1 MAGLFGLDVAQE
13 RAQDGNHLVR
23 VVAEAEV
30 GEVDAVDRAVILG
43 AVETVGGDIVEV
55 VGVLGL
61 QALVV
66 AAEGGILLGKVS
78 AEERVLTAV
87 GVHRTLEHYD
97 GNLGA
102 CLAENVD
109 EVVGQGVAH
118 HLGAVGYGVDE
129 VEVGVGNRGHG
140 AGHALIHLALAGDAD
155 VDDLAVEF
163 AGDDVGGGHAGA
175 RGAATLEDRGAVGD
189 DLPIRLDEVD
199 ASRCDD
205 RAGVNLDKEFVD
217 AVVEGEV
224 DHVLVHLAVEV
235 LDIGRLDLAGL
246 VAVGVLL
253 HVGTV
258 GVDMAPYGVTLEGI
272 EVGTLESGVGHVDEV
287 SVPEKFVFHADALG
301 VGGEADGNAR
311 GALRALPEVGA
322 DGILEVGG
330 NARVGAKGVIPT
342 FINNAKVAGVD
353 IAPGFLGGVGGK
365 KVG

>member
-1 MAGLFGLDVAQE
+1 M
-13 RAQDGNHLVR
+13 
-23 VVAEAEV
+23 AEAEV
-30 GEVDAVDRAVILG
+30 GEVDAVDGAVILG
-43 AVETVGGDIVEV
+43 TVEALGGDIIEV

-66 AAEGGILLGKVS
+66 AAEGGVLLGKVC

-118 HLGAVGYGVDE
+118 HLGAVGHGIDE
-129 VEVGVGNRGHG
+129 VEVGVRNRGHG
-140 AGHALIHLALAGDAD
+140 AGHARVHLALAGDAD

-175 RGAATLEDRGAVGD
+175 RGTAALEDGGAVGD
-189 DLPIRLDEVD
+189 DLPVRLDEVD
-199 ASRCDD
+199 ASRRDD

-217 AVVEGEV
+217 AVIEGEV

-258 GVDMAPYGVTLEGI
+258 GVDMAPYGVTLESI

-287 SVPEKFVFHADALG
+287 RVPEKFVFDTYALR
-301 VGGEADGNAR
+301 VGGEADGDAR
-311 GALRALPEVGA
+311 RALRALPEVGA
-322 DGILEVGG
+322 DRILEIGG
-330 NARVGAKGVIPT
+330 NAGVGAEGVVPA
-342 FINNAKVAGVD
+342 FIDNAEVAGVD